1 VGRGPIRCLGGEQ
14 GLEAAIALWSRDKL
28 GQSGAQEKSQAWRAG
43 VLLVR
48 TGIARAA
55 RREQMRN
62 HRPAG
67 VPSEPVCCVRKQVA
81 LRARCE
87 QKSQV
92 SLDRAAVAP
101 SEVTIRGKE
110 KEAPM
115 PTRCPHDAHAPE
127 TKKTTNP
134 ATTVPARPLLRHN
147 PSTNKVTS
155 LFTFHSKLSTNYKR
169 TETSSKT
176 KKDNRKFF
184 EATTSC

>member
-1 VGRGPIRCLGGEQ
+1 MLLPSSHLTLFTREAGLRGSRSNSLSGRRARVRGGDRFVV
-14 GLEAAIALWSRDKL
+14 SR
-28 GQSGAQEKSQAWRAG
+28 QAWAIRITRKITSLAAPA

-134 ATTVPARPLLRHN
+134 STTVPARPLLRHN

-155 LFTFHSKLSTNYKR
+155 LFTFHSKLSTKL
-169 TETSSKT
+169 
-176 KKDNRKFF
+176 
-184 EATTSC
+184 